1 MLFTIRYARTSCF
14 FFFSHT
20 LGLNYTHVIAVW
32 AFPFY
37 SDEEII

>member
-1 MLFTIRYARTSCF
+1 MLFTIRYARTS
-14 FFFSHT
+14 FFSYT

-37 SDEEII
+37 LDEEII

>member
-1 MLFTIRYARTSCF
+1 MLFTIRYARTIF